1 MKDSIF
7 ANNNGPLRISE
18 ILKKVLPNQKL
29 SGNTED
35 KLIEGVSTIQNATS
49 KEITYLSNKNYLNGV
64 SSIKA
69 AACLIT
75 VDLVDVLPANVFPIV
90 VDNPEYTVIDIMGL
104 FYDDLDD
111 GIDSQISDLSHI
123 AVNVALGENTQIKPG
138 VVVKRGAV
146 IGDNSVIDSNTTIGS
161 NVMIGHNAR
170 IGSNCT
176 LQNCILGNNI
186 IIHPGVRIG
195 QDGFG
200 YNLGIEGLKKFP
212 HIGRVIIQD
221 NVEIGS
227 NTTIDRGSL
236 NDTTIG
242 EGTKVDNLVQIAHN
256 VTIGQNCAIAGQV
269 GISGSVSIG
278 NNVMI
283 GGQSGIKQHR
293 KIGDNV
299 QIGAGSGV
307 MHSIP
312 SNQRVAGNPARKL
325 ESYLSEIKSI
335 SRIARK

>member
-1 MKDSIF
+1 MKDVIF
-7 ANNNGPLRISE
+7 ANNNGPFRISD

-29 SGNTED
+29 QRNLED
-35 KLIEGVSTIQNATS
+35 KLIEGVSTIQNASS

-64 SSIKA
+64 SNIKA

-75 VDLVDVLPANVFPIV
+75 LDLIDVLPENVVPIIV
-90 VDNPEYTVIDIMGL
+90 ENPEYTIIDIMGL
-104 FYDDLDD
+104 FYEDLED
-111 GIDSQISDLSHI
+111 GIDSQISDLSY
-123 AVNVALGENTQIKPG
+123 VASDLVLGENTQIKPG
-138 VVVKRGAV
+138 VVVKSGVV
-146 IGDNSVIDSNTTIGS
+146 IGDNSTIDSNTTIGS
-161 NVMIGHNAR
+161 NVMIGHNTR

-176 LQNCILGNNI
+176 LQNCILGNNV

-200 YNLGIEGLKKFP
+200 YSFGDGILKKFP

-221 NVEIGS
+221 SVEIGS

-242 EGTKVDNLVQIAHN
+242 EGTKIDNLVQIGHN
-256 VTIGQNCAIAGQV
+256 VTVGQNCAIAGQV

-283 GGQSGIKQHR
+283 GGQSGVKQHR

-307 MHSIP
+307 MNSIP

-325 ESYLSEIKSI
+325 ESYLSEIKTI

>member
-1 MKDSIF
+1 MKDAIF
-7 ANNNGPLRISE
+7 SKNNGPFRISE
-18 ILKKVLPNQKL
+18 ILKKVSPNQKVPEDI
-29 SGNTED
+29 ED
-35 KLIEGVSTIQNATS
+35 KLIEGVSTIQGASS

-64 SSIKA
+64 TNIRA

-75 VDLVDVLPANVFPIV
+75 IDLIDVLPKGVMPIV
-90 VDNPEYTVIDIMGL
+90 VENPEYIIIDIMGL
-104 FYDDLDD
+104 FYEDLDD
-111 GIDSQISDLSHI
+111 E
-123 AVNVALGENTQIKPG
+123 VNSPTNDFSYVANNVVCGENTQIKPG
-138 VVVKRGAV
+138 AVVKSGVV
-146 IGDNSVIDSNTTIGS
+146 IGDNSIVDSNTTIGS

-176 LQNCILGNNI
+176 LKNCILGNNV

-200 YNLGIEGLKKFP
+200 YCLGKEGLKKFP

-256 VTIGQNCAIAGQV
+256 VTIGQNCVIAGMV
-269 GISGSVSIG
+269 GISGSVRIG

-299 QIGAGSGV
+299 QIGAGSGI

-312 SNQRVAGNPARKL
+312 SNQRVAGNPAKKL
-325 ESYLSEIKSI
+325 EKYLSEIKTI

>member
-1 MKDSIF
+1 
-7 ANNNGPLRISE
+7 
-18 ILKKVLPNQKL
+18 
-29 SGNTED
+29 
-35 KLIEGVSTIQNATS
+35 
-49 KEITYLSNKNYLNGV
+49 
-64 SSIKA
+64 
-69 AACLIT
+69 
-75 VDLVDVLPANVFPIV
+75 
-90 VDNPEYTVIDIMGL
+90 
-104 FYDDLDD
+104 
-111 GIDSQISDLSHI
+111 
-123 AVNVALGENTQIKPG
+123 
-138 VVVKRGAV
+138 
-146 IGDNSVIDSNTTIGS
+146 
-161 NVMIGHNAR
+161 MIGHNAR

-176 LQNCILGNNI
+176 LQNCILGNNV

-200 YNLGIEGLKKFP
+200 YSFGDGILKKFP

-221 NVEIGS
+221 SVEIGS

-242 EGTKVDNLVQIAHN
+242 EGTKIDNLVQIGHN

-283 GGQSGIKQHR
+283 GGQSGVKQHR

-307 MHSIP
+307 MNSIP

-325 ESYLSEIKSI
+325 ESYLSEIKTI

>member
-1 MKDSIF
+1 MD
-7 ANNNGPLRISE
+7 
-18 ILKKVLPNQKL
+18 
-29 SGNTED
+29 
-35 KLIEGVSTIQNATS
+35 LI
-49 KEITYLSNKNYLNGV
+49 
-64 SSIKA
+64 
-69 AACLIT
+69 
-75 VDLVDVLPANVFPIV
+75 DVLPENVLPIV
-90 VDNPEYTVIDIMGL
+90 VENPEYTIIDIINL
-104 FYDDLDD
+104 FYKDLDD
-111 GIDSQISDLSHI
+111 GIDSQICDLSYVGI
-123 AVNVALGENTQIKPG
+123 DVVLGENAQIKPG
-138 VVVKRGAV
+138 AVLKSGVV
-146 IGDNSVIDSNTTIGS
+146 IGDNTTVDSNTTIGS
-161 NVMIGHNAR
+161 NVMIGHNVR
-170 IGSNCT
+170 ISSNCT
-176 LQNCILGNNI
+176 LQNCILGNNV

-200 YNLGIEGLKKFP
+200 YSLGDTGFKKFP

-221 NVEIGS
+221 NVEVGS

-256 VTIGQNCAIAGQV
+256 VTIGQNCVIAGQV

-299 QIGAGSGV
+299 QIGGGSGV

-325 ESYLSEIKSI
+325 ESYLSEIKTI

>member
-1 MKDSIF
+1 MKDVIF
-7 ANNNGPLRISE
+7 ANNNGPFRISE

-29 SGNTED
+29 QRNLED
-35 KLIEGVSTIQNATS
+35 KLIEGVSTIQNASS

-64 SSIKA
+64 SNIKA

-75 VDLVDVLPANVFPIV
+75 LDLLDVLPENVVPIIV
-90 VDNPEYTVIDIMGL
+90 ENPEYTIIDIMGL
-104 FYDDLDD
+104 FYEDLED
-111 GIDSQISDLSHI
+111 GIDSQISDLSY
-123 AVNVALGENTQIKPG
+123 VASDLVLGENTQIKPG
-138 VVVKRGAV
+138 VVVKSGVV
-146 IGDNSVIDSNTTIGS
+146 IGDNSTIDSNTTIGS
-161 NVMIGHNAR
+161 NVMIGHNTR

-176 LQNCILGNNI
+176 LQNCILGNNV

-200 YNLGIEGLKKFP
+200 YSFGDGILKKFP

-221 NVEIGS
+221 SVEIGS

-242 EGTKVDNLVQIAHN
+242 EGTKIDNLVQIGHN

-283 GGQSGIKQHR
+283 GGQSGVKQHR

-307 MHSIP
+307 MNSIP

-325 ESYLSEIKSI
+325 ESYLSEIKTI

>member
-1 MKDSIF
+1 MKDAIF
-7 ANNNGPLRISE
+7 ANNNGPFRISE

-64 SSIKA
+64 GSIKA

-75 VDLVDVLPANVFPIV
+75 VDLVDALPANVFPIV

-104 FYDDLDD
+104 FYGDLDD

-146 IGDNSVIDSNTTIGS
+146 IGDNSTIDSNTTIGS
-161 NVMIGHNAR
+161 NVMIGHNVR

-186 IIHPGVRIG
+186 IIHPGVRVG

-200 YNLGIEGLKKFP
+200 YNLGDKGLKKFP

-283 GGQSGIKQHR
+283 GGRAGIKQHR

-325 ESYLSEIKSI
+325 ETYLSEIKSI

>member
-1 MKDSIF
+1 MKDVIF
-7 ANNNGPLRISE
+7 ANNNGPFRISE

-29 SGNTED
+29 QRNLED
-35 KLIEGVSTIQNATS
+35 KLIEGVSTIQNASS

-64 SSIKA
+64 SNIKA

-75 VDLVDVLPANVFPIV
+75 LDLIDVLPENVVPIIV
-90 VDNPEYTVIDIMGL
+90 ENPEYTIIDIMGL
-104 FYDDLDD
+104 FYEDLED
-111 GIDSQISDLSHI
+111 GIDSQISDLSY
-123 AVNVALGENTQIKPG
+123 VASDLVLGENTQIKPG
-138 VVVKRGAV
+138 VVVKSGVV
-146 IGDNSVIDSNTTIGS
+146 IGDNSTIDSNTTLGS

-176 LQNCILGNNI
+176 LQNCILGNNV

-200 YNLGIEGLKKFP
+200 YSFGDGILKKFP

-221 NVEIGS
+221 SVEIGS

-242 EGTKVDNLVQIAHN
+242 EGTKIDNLVQIGHN

-283 GGQSGIKQHR
+283 GGQSGVKQHR

-307 MHSIP
+307 MNSIP

-325 ESYLSEIKSI
+325 ESYLSEIKTI

>member
-1 MKDSIF
+1 MKDAIF
-7 ANNNGPLRISE
+7 ANNNGPFRISE
-18 ILKKVLPNQKL
+18 ILKKVLPNHKL
-29 SGNTED
+29 SGNAED

-75 VDLVDVLPANVFPIV
+75 VDLVDVLPANVFPIL
-90 VDNPEYTVIDIMGL
+90 VDNPEYTFIDIMGL
-104 FYDDLDD
+104 FYGDLDD

-123 AVNVALGENTQIKPG
+123 AVNVAIGENTQIKPG

-146 IGDNSVIDSNTTIGS
+146 IGDNSTIDSNTTIGS
-161 NVMIGHNAR
+161 NVMIGHNVR
-170 IGSNCT
+170 VGSNCT

-200 YNLGIEGLKKFP
+200 YNLGDEGLKKFP

-283 GGQSGIKQHR
+283 GGRAGIKQHR

-325 ESYLSEIKSI
+325 ETYLSEIKSI

>member
-1 MKDSIF
+1 MKDRIF
-7 ANNNGPLRISE
+7 IKNNGPFRISE
-18 ILKKVLPNQKL
+18 IIKKVLPNQKVPK
-29 SGNTED
+29 NINDRT
-35 KLIEGVSTIQNATS
+35 IEGVSTIQNAS
-49 KEITYLSNKNYLNGV
+49 SRDITYLSNKNYLNGINN
-64 SSIKA
+64 IKA
-69 AACLIT
+69 AACLVT
-75 VDLVDVLPANVFPIV
+75 QDLVDILPENVLPIV
-90 VDNPEYTVIDIMGL
+90 VDNPELIIIDVMEL
-104 FYDDLDD
+104 FYEDLDD
-111 GIDSQISDLSHI
+111 GIEHLISDRAYI
-123 AVNVALGENTQIKPG
+123 AANAVIGANSKVKPG
-138 VVVKRGAV
+138 VVVKSGVV
-146 IGDNSVIDSNTTIGS
+146 IGDNCRIDSNTTIGS
-161 NVMIGHNAR
+161 NVMIGHSAH

-176 LQNCILGNNI
+176 LQNCIIGNNV

-200 YNLGIEGLKKFP
+200 YSLGGGGLKKFP

-221 NVEIGS
+221 SVEIGS

-269 GISGSVSIG
+269 GISGSVNIG

-283 GGQSGIKQHR
+283 GGQVGIKQHR

-299 QIGAGSGV
+299 QIAAGSGV
-307 MHSIP
+307 TLSIP

-325 ESYLSEIKSI
+325 GTYLSEIKTI

>member
-1 MKDSIF
+1 MKDLIF
-7 ANNNGPLRISE
+7 ANNNGPFRISE

-29 SGNTED
+29 PANTED
-35 KLIEGVSTIQNATS
+35 KLIEGVSTILNATS

-64 SSIKA
+64 SIIKA

-75 VDLVDVLPANVFPIV
+75 EDLVDVLPANVLPIV
-90 VDNPEYTVIDIMGL
+90 VDNPEYTIIDIMGL
-104 FYDDLDD
+104 FYGDLDD
-111 GIDSQISDLSHI
+111 GIDGQISDLSHI
-123 AVNVALGENTQIKPG
+123 AVNVVLGENTQIKPG

-146 IGDNSVIDSNTTIGS
+146 IGDNSTIDSNTTIGS

-200 YNLGIEGLKKFP
+200 YNLGDEGLKKFP

>member
-1 MKDSIF
+1 MKDAFS
-7 ANNNGPLRISE
+7 AHNNGPFRISE
-18 ILKKVLPNQKL
+18 ILNKVLPNQKVP
-29 SGNTED
+29 GNIDD
-35 KLIEGVSTIQNATS
+35 KLIEGVSTIQNASS
-49 KEITYLSNKNYLNGV
+49 KDITYLGNKNYLNGV
-64 SSIKA
+64 SNIRA

-75 VDLVDVLPANVFPIV
+75 TNLIDVLPENVVPIV
-90 VDNPEYTVIDIMGL
+90 VENPEYTIIDVIKL
-104 FYDDLDD
+104 FYEDIDD
-111 GIDSQISDLSHI
+111 GITSQISDLSY
-123 AVNVALGENTQIKPG
+123 VASDLILGENTQIKPG
-138 VVVKRGAV
+138 AVIKSGVV
-146 IGDNSVIDSNTTIGS
+146 IGDNSSIDSNTTIGC
-161 NVMIGHNAR
+161 NVMIGHNAL

-176 LQNCILGNNI
+176 LQHCILGNNV

-200 YNLGIEGLKKFP
+200 YALGDAGFKKFP

-236 NDTTIG
+236 NDTIIG

-307 MHSIP
+307 MHSIS

-325 ESYLSEIKSI
+325 ESYLSEIKTI

>member
-1 MKDSIF
+1 MKDAIF
-7 ANNNGPLRISE
+7 TNNNGPFRISE
-18 ILKKVLPNQKL
+18 ILKKVLPSQKL
-29 SGNTED
+29 QENMED
-35 KLIEGVSTIQNATS
+35 KIIEGVSTIKNASS

-64 SSIKA
+64 NGIRA

-75 VDLVDVLPANVFPIV
+75 LDLIDVLPENVVPIV
-90 VDNPEYTVIDIMGL
+90 VENPEYTIIDIMNL
-104 FYDDLDD
+104 FYKDLDD
-111 GIDSQISDLSHI
+111 GIDSQISDSSYI
-123 AVNVALGENTQIKPG
+123 AIDVVLGENTQIKPG
-138 VVVKRGAV
+138 TVVKSGVV
-146 IGDNSVIDSNTTIGS
+146 IGDNTTVDSNTTIGS
-161 NVMIGHNAR
+161 NVMIGHNVR
-170 IGSNCT
+170 ISSNCT
-176 LQNCILGNNI
+176 LQNCIIGNNV

-200 YNLGIEGLKKFP
+200 YSLGNTGLKKFP

-221 NVEIGS
+221 NVEVGS

-256 VTIGQNCAIAGQV
+256 VTIGQNCVIAGQV

-299 QIGAGSGV
+299 QIGGGSGV
-307 MHSIP
+307 MNSIP

-325 ESYLSEIKSI
+325 ESYLSEIKTI